1 MIIRVKY
8 GKDRYL
14 IAEDDK
20 ESISKCRD
28 GSTKNAQ
35 WTIEVYDEE
44 SLYLKSCYGKYLT
57 ASNQPSIPGMIAKHL
72 KVVQTLPEKKNT
84 SHQWLPVSQSPM
96 GQSTDTGKQL
106 SMWLKTPHG
115 SYLEAHT
122 GRNLITHD
130 LLRRKG
136 CNPLNKKILWHIEIV
151 DSPSDHWKL
160 SGSVMSRMLFGMR
173 SFMSEKHKDKEKNEP
188 LESNTKPWRAR
199 LEFDECSLAK
209 AKACIDGGVWR
220 NLASPK
226 TRGRGNCSP
235 QP

>member
-1 MIIRVKY
+1 MNIFRDDLIIRLKY

-14 IAEDDK
+14 IAEQDE
-20 ESISKCRD
+20 ESVSKCRD

-35 WTIEVYDEE
+35 WTIEMNDEE
-44 SLYLKSCYGKYLT
+44 SLFLKSCYGKYLT

-72 KVVQTLPEKKNT
+72 KVTQTSPEKKNT

-96 GQSTDTGKQL
+96 IQSDPVKQY
-106 SMWLKTPHG
+106 SIWLKTPHG

-151 DSPSDHWKL
+151 ESPSDQWRH
-160 SGSVMSRMLFGMR
+160 SGSVISKMLFGMR
-173 SFMSEKHKDKEKNEP
+173 SFVSEKHKDKEKNEC
-188 LESNTKPWRAR
+188 LKDEKETTKERMHTNILSR
-199 LEFDECSLAK
+199 KLFNSKSC
-209 AKACIDGGVWR
+209 
-220 NLASPK
+220 
-226 TRGRGNCSP
+226 
-235 QP
+235 